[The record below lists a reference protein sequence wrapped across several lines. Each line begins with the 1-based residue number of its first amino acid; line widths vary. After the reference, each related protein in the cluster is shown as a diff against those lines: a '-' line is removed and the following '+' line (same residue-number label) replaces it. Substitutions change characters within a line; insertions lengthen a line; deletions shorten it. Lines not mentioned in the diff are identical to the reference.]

1 MNPEN
6 QQLNKIKEQI
16 FEKIKSGE
24 VNMKSKYYFLI
35 KIILLAVTI
44 FVTFLLSAFIVSYVL
59 FSIKTSGNV
68 LLLGFGARGF
78 YHFILTLP
86 WIVLCVDILLI
97 LFLDWLLKSFRFGY
111 NSPVLFLF
119 IGTLASITLLA
130 YLINL
135 TSFHNS
141 VMRMSED
148 RRIPVAGDF
157 YKGLKKSHG
166 GQGVFLG
173 EVISING
180 TSTFYAK
187 YSDYDRDVDDTVRVV
202 LPDGFSVYSIYLS
215 PGDHI
220 FIAGDKN
227 LDEIRAYGLRKL
239 TEEK

>member
-1 MNPEN
+1 MNSEN

-24 VNMKSKYYFLI
+24 VSMKSKYYFLI

-86 WIVLCVDILLI
+86 WIILSIDVILI

-141 VMRMSED
+141 VMRISEV

-157 YKGLKKSHG
+157 YRGLKKSHV

-180 TSTFYAK
+180 TSTFYIK
-187 YSDYDRDVDDTVRVV
+187 YSDYGRDANDTVRVV
-202 LPDGFSVYSIYLS
+202 IPEEFSVYSMSIN
-215 PGDHI
+215 PGDRI

-227 LDEIRAYGLRKL
+227 PDEIRAYGFRKL

>member
-6 QQLNKIKEQI
+6 QQLNKIKDQI

-24 VNMKSKYYFLI
+24 VSMKSKYYFLI
-35 KIILLAVTI
+35 KIILLAITI
-44 FVTFLLSAFIVSYVL
+44 FITFLLTAFIVSYVL

-68 LLLGFGARGF
+68 ILLGFGARGL

-86 WIVLCVDILLI
+86 WIILAIDVLLI

-141 VMRMSED
+141 IMKISED

-157 YKGLKKSHG
+157 YRGLRKSHG
-166 GQGVFLG
+166 TQGLFIG
-173 EVISING
+173 EVVSING
-180 TSTFYAK
+180 TSTFYIK
-187 YSDYDRDVDDTVRVV
+187 YSDYGRDVDDTVRVV
-202 LPDGFSVYSIYLS
+202 TPENFSVYSMSIS
-215 PGDHI
+215 PGDRI

-227 LDEIRAYGLRKL
+227 PDEIKAYGLRKL
-239 TEEK
+239 TN